1 MTSKSLPAPFG
12 FGTLWEETH
21 VCCGLPFRKNFYLV
35 IWTPWGCGFR
45 CFQQKWPHSV
55 VTVLQIF
62 PQSAT
67 GAWQHTLVGPHCTLV
82 PKCFSEPLLWGPA
95 SWVLCPAAAPSI
107 FWVGGDVRHNLS
119 YSRTAEVIIFLQPV
133 LEAESQWVWFRPW
146 IFTQGNFERCE
157 VKKDPQLLLPP

>member
-1 MTSKSLPAPFG
+1 MTSKSFPAPFG

-35 IWTPWGCGFR
+35 IWTPRGCGFL

-67 GAWQHTLVGPHCTLV
+67 GAWQHTLVGPLCTLV
-82 PKCFSEPLLWGPA
+82 PKCFCAPLLWGPA
-95 SWVLCPAAAPSI
+95 SWVLCPAVAPSI